1 MTLTHREIAEAF
13 SSHRFDEALPFVA
26 DDAEWTLVGQTDL
39 KGVAAIADACRS
51 TAAELSDSATR
62 FTRFD
67 VAAEGDLVV
76 IDAVGVYTDKEGD
89 TSSVA
94 ACDLYTFRDDRIVGI
109 RSYAIEVT
117 PNPDPAT

>member
-1 MTLTHREIAEAF
+1 MTLTNREIAEAF

-26 DDAEWTLVGQTDL
+26 DDAEWTLVGETDL
-39 KGVAAIADACRS
+39 KGVAAITAACRS
-51 TAAELSDSATR
+51 TGAELADSATR

-67 VAAEGDLVV
+67 VAADGDLVAV
-76 IDAVGVYTDKEGD
+76 DAIGIYTDSAGD

-94 ACDLYTFRDDRIVGI
+94 SCDFYTFRDGRIVGI
-109 RSYAIEVT
+109 RSYTVEVT